1 MTDPKPDPLMTTM
14 VVKPGWRPP
23 GYKYR
28 TLAEF
33 YPFYLGEHSNRTC
46 RRLHFIGTSLA
57 LVLMS
62 AAVVFQTWWLIA
74 VAFVQGYAWAWVGH
88 FFFEHNKPATFKYPW
103 LSFLG
108 DWKMWWQMLSGK
120 LAF

>member
-1 MTDPKPDPLMTTM
+1 MTA
-14 VVKPGWRPP
+14 RS
-23 GYKYR
+23 YR

-57 LVLMS
+57 LALVV
-62 AAVVFQTWWLIA
+62 AAIAARNGWLA
-74 VAFVQGYAWAWVGH
+74 MAGLLQGYAFAWAGH
-88 FFFEHNKPATFKYPW
+88 FLFEHNKPATFEHPW

-108 DWKMWWQMLSGK
+108 DWRMWWDILTGRIR
-120 LAF
+120 F